1 MNWEIVSIITEAVG
15 VFAVVVSML
24 YLALQIRFARL
35 AAADTSRT
43 ARAIGVRE
51 NVHAM
56 ANNSELRENWMKSSN
71 VQSVYETLGTEMN
84 VSANGAIQ
92 IDNMCQCWMW
102 LHWGQF
108 KAIKTDADSKDLA
121 NIVSKF
127 YATSPMLNCWK
138 ESPYGG
144 KVFDAEFVQFVDS
157 AIAKCNAKTVPKDAV
172 DSGA

>member
-1 MNWEIVSIITEAVG
+1 MNWELVSVITEGVG
-15 VFAVVVSML
+15 VIAVVGSML
-24 YLALQIRFARL
+24 YLASQIRFARL

-56 ANNSELRENWMKSSN
+56 ASNAELRENWMKASSLET
-71 VQSVYETLGTEMN
+71 VYENLGKEMN
-84 VSANGAIQ
+84 VNANAAIQ

-108 KAIKTDADSKDLA
+108 KAIKTEADTKELA

-127 YATSPMLNCWK
+127 YSTPPMLNCWK

-144 KVFDAEFVQFVDS
+144 KVFDAEFVKFVDG
-157 AIAKCNAKTVPKDAV
+157 AISKCEAKAGVA
-172 DSGA
+172 